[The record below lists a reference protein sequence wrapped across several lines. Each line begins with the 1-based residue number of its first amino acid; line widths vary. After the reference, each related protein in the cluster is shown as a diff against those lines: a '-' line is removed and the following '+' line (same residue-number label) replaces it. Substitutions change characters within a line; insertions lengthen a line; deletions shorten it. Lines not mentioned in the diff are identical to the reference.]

1 MIPFETRSFAVSRW
15 VALTESLRSKVPSV
29 VLSGAYTKKR
39 WRLGEPSAS
48 VDILR
53 EVICGTIPR
62 RKQRK
67 EFMVSFVNVVTV
79 KCRSR
84 ARCMPPKL
92 HNYKLKTVEPNYY
105 LDLAP
110 CLPVVQRT

>member
-84 ARCMPPKL
+84 ARCMPAQL
-92 HNYKLKTVEPNYY
+92 QAFEPNYY